1 MDLQLEG
8 KVIVVSGGAK
18 GIGLGIVKRLAAEKA
33 IPVIIGRSEKDNA
46 SSVKELN
53 KDGLTAHHVVAE
65 LTEPAECRKAI
76 DQVVHR
82 FGRIEGLV
90 NNAGVNDGVGLEK
103 GDYEGFLKSY
113 HRNVVHYYLL
123 AQYALPEL
131 IRSRGAILNITSK
144 TAETGQGGTSGY
156 AAANGARNALTREW
170 AVELL
175 KYKIRVNAVVVAES
189 WTPLYEKWITSLPDP
204 EATLKKITANIPLEN
219 RMTSTDEIANMAV
232 FLLSPASSHTTGQ
245 IIHVDGGYVH
255 LDRALANA

>member
-1 MDLQLEG
+1 MDLQLDG
-8 KVIVVSGGAK
+8 KLIIVSGGAK
-18 GIGLGIVKRLAAEKA
+18 GIGLGIVKRLAVEKA
-33 IPVIIGRSEKDNA
+33 IPVIIGRSEKDNLK
-46 SSVKELN
+46 SVNELKKE
-53 KDGLTAHHVVAE
+53 GYTAHHVVAE
-65 LTEPAECRKAI
+65 LTEPAECSKAI
-76 DQVVHR
+76 EEVVNR
-82 FGRIEGLV
+82 FGRIDGLV

-103 GDYEGFLKSY
+103 GDYEGFIKSY

-123 AQYALPEL
+123 AQYSLPEL
-131 IRSRGAILNITSK
+131 IRSKGSILNITSK

-175 KYKIRVNAVVVAES
+175 KYNIRVNAVVVAES
-189 WTPLYEKWITSLPDP
+189 WTPLYEKWLTSLPDP
-204 EATLKKITANIPLEN
+204 EGTLKKITANIPLGN
-219 RMTSTDEIANMAV
+219 RMTSVDEIANMAV